1 MPNIA
6 IMTDSTCDLP
16 PEWVQRFDIRV
27 VPTYVHFDQESLAD
41 DGIHLRREHF
51 YERLATSSV
60 LPTTAAPPFGE
71 VQQVMA
77 RALAEADF
85 VIGITAPAKLS
96 GIYNTFRLAAENTD
110 PSRVTLI
117 DSGSLSMGLG
127 WQVILAAELARAELT
142 PVVIKT
148 KVLASQ
154 PYTDVWAALD
164 TFEFVHRSGRVGWA
178 AAMMGDLFQIKP
190 IIRLYDGVVSSVTRV
205 RTAHRAFQTLVD
217 IAQTAAPLQR
227 LAIMHTRYIEG
238 AQHLL
243 AALADIHPDHEPV
256 IVEATPV
263 IGVHVGPQ
271 GLGLAVVRK
280 N

>member
-1 MPNIA
+1 MSRIV
-6 IMTDSTCDLP
+6 IVTDSTCDLP
-16 PEWVQRFDIRV
+16 PAWIQRFDIRV
-27 VPTYVHFDQESLAD
+27 VPTYVNFDQESLAD
-41 DGIHLRREHF
+41 DGVQLRREHF
-51 YERLATSSV
+51 YERLTTSPV
-60 LPTTAAPPFGE
+60 LPTTAAPPLGE

-77 RALAEADF
+77 QALADADF

-117 DSGSLSMGLG
+117 DSGTLSMGLG
-127 WQVILAAELARAELT
+127 WQVVLAAELAGAEFAA
-142 PVVIKT
+142 PDIKT

-164 TFEFVHRSGRVGWA
+164 TFEYVHRSGRVGWA

-190 IIRLYDGVVSSVTRV
+190 IIRLYDSVVSSVTRV
-205 RTAHRAFQTLVD
+205 RTAHRAFQALVD
-217 IAQTAAPLQR
+217 TAQAAAPLQR
-227 LAIMHTRYIEG
+227 LAIMHTRNIEG
-238 AQHLL
+238 AQRLL

-263 IGVHVGPQ
+263 IGVHVGPKA
-271 GLGLAVVRK
+271 LGLAVVRK